1 MTDDLCR
8 ISEISSKH
16 RRVQNI
22 AHLIDEES
30 LKRIHVTMDGKKARG
45 VDGINKSEYQKNLD
59 ENISRLVERMKR
71 QAYVPNASRRV
82 YIDKPG
88 SRKKRPL
95 GISCYGDK
103 LAEARAAEILNAIYE
118 PKFYDFSY
126 GFRPEKNCHQAIRQ
140 LINQASHGTRYIVEA
155 DIRSFFDRMDHE
167 WLLKFLS
174 HDIADR
180 RFIELIR
187 RMLKADVLDEGKL
200 LNHEVGSPQGSGVS
214 PVLANVYLHYV
225 LDDWFAKVVVKWS
238 KGSASVIRYA
248 DDFVCCF
255 DYREDA
261 ERFYKTLPKRFAKF
275 GLELAEEKTRILQF
289 GIYAAKDRT
298 AKGEKKP
305 ETFNFLGFTF
315 YCGINQRGTMSI
327 IKVKSDRKKTASKLK
342 KMKLWLKENRTLPV
356 KELIMR
362 INRSLVGHFNYYGV
376 TGNGNSISTFRY
388 RVVGLLFTWLNRRSQ
403 RKSYTWESFYHGLL
417 QTFPVAMPKIY
428 VNLFE

>member
-1 MTDDLCR
+1 MTENLCR
-8 ISEISSKH
+8 ISEISNKH
-16 RRVQNI
+16 RQVQNI
-22 AHLIDEES
+22 AHLIDEEN

-45 VDGINKSEYQKNLD
+45 VDGISKSEYQKKLD
-59 ENISRLVERMKR
+59 ENIRRLVERMKR
-71 QAYVPNASRRV
+71 QAYGPNASRRV

-95 GISCYGDK
+95 GISCYEDK
-103 LAEARAAEILNAIYE
+103 LVEARAAEILNAIYE

-126 GFRPEKNCHQAIRQ
+126 GFRLEKNCHQAIRK
-140 LINQASHGTRYIVEA
+140 LIYQASHGTRYIVEA

-174 HDIADR
+174 HDISDR

-187 RMLKADVLDEGKL
+187 RMLKADVLDEVKL
-200 LNHEVGSPQGSGVS
+200 LNHDVGSPQGSGVS

-248 DDFVCCF
+248 DDFVCSF

-289 GIYAAKDRT
+289 GIYAAKDRA

-305 ETFNFLGFTF
+305 KHLTFWDLRF
-315 YCGINQRGTMSI
+315 IA
-327 IKVKSDRKKTASKLK
+327 V
-342 KMKLWLKENRTLPV
+342 
-356 KELIMR
+356 
-362 INRSLVGHFNYYGV
+362 
-376 TGNGNSISTFRY
+376 
-388 RVVGLLFTWLNRRSQ
+388 
-403 RKSYTWESFYHGLL
+403 
-417 QTFPVAMPKIY
+417 
-428 VNLFE
+428 